1 MKSLMTYLNSK
12 KTPQLTFEVFFYVF
26 FFTKTHIST
35 IFAPIGLIFYP
46 HFPKSPISTSIWI
59 KIITSFS

>member
-26 FFTKTHIST
+26 FFTKTYIST
-35 IFAPIGLIFYP
+35 IMTLSRVVLWKNEIAP
-46 HFPKSPISTSIWI
+46 SEARRD
-59 KIITSFS
+59 IITL